1 MHACTCAFPSFYTES
16 AYNTLLCPVLFLPMS
31 ARSDTA
37 GYRGLPIPLHAIVW
51 LGHSLFKLVLCW
63 GTFGLRFNTLGSLF
77 FPWNFFCFEFQYIP
91 LSWLSCCLSDCSQ
104 FLSSVPFSQL
114 THWISLSPCPASSL
128 VSLFTFFLGELI
140 HITMIFMLMTL
151 RPKLLSPYFF
161 YETQIYISQF
171 SLKHFFPREYFF
183 RDLKFNMPPSEAHQF
198 PLQTTHLHW
207 FLISDN
213 SFTTYYI
220 VQMRNFSISFRSSYS
235 PLLFSHQALSILSHL
250 HSCGHCLGSGPSVR
264 CPNLGLEIWGKQYK
278 VKGVYNLFVVVP
290 EAEWESG
297 DLWRLCH
304 IGNISWLIFA
314 LQHLLVPI

>member
-1 MHACTCAFPSFYTES
+1 MCMHALVHFLLFTLKV
-16 AYNTLLCPVLFLPMS
+16 AYNTLLCTMLFLPVS

-37 GYRGLPIPLHAIVW
+37 GYRGLPIPLHAIVR

-63 GTFGLRFNTLGSLF
+63 GTFGLSFNILGSLS
-77 FPWNFFCFEFQYIP
+77 FPWNFFCSEFQYIP

-104 FLSSVPFSQL
+104 FLSSVPFPQL
-114 THWISLSPCPASSL
+114 THWISLSTCPASSL

-151 RPKLLSPYFF
+151 RSILLSPYFF

-171 SLKHFFPREYFF
+171 SLEHFLPREYFF
-183 RDLKFNMPPSEAHQF
+183 RDLKFNMPPGEAHQF

-220 VQMRNFSISFRSSYS
+220 VQMRNFSVSFRSSYS
-235 PLLFSHQALSILSHL
+235 PLLLSHQALSALSHL
-250 HSCGHCLGSGPSVR
+250 HSCGHRLASGPSVR
-264 CPNLGLEIWGKQYK
+264 CPSLGLEIWGKQYK
-278 VKGVYNLFVVVP
+278 VKGVCNLFVVVP
-290 EAEWESG
+290 RQSESQG
-297 DLWRLCH
+297 TSEDC
-304 IGNISWLIFA
+304 
-314 LQHLLVPI
+314 VT